1 MSWRDGHEESA
12 IAPKGTSPRR
22 AAQYVRMSTEH
33 QRYST
38 ENQSDAIAHYAEQ
51 RGIEIVRTYSDEGKS
66 GLRIQGR
73 DGIKRLID
81 DIQSSRADYEAVLVY
96 DISRWGRFQD
106 ADESAYYEYI
116 CKRAGI
122 SVIYCAEQFE
132 NDGSPVSTIVK
143 GVKRAMAGEYS
154 RELSQKVFTGQCRLI
169 ELGYRQG
176 GPPGFGLRRMLIDEH
191 GVAKGILERGEHKSI
206 QTDRVTLVPGPAEET
221 AVVREIFHAFVKDRK
236 SEIEIAEVL
245 NARGILTDLDRAWT
259 RGTVHQILINEKYIG
274 NNVWNRS
281 SFKLKKR
288 RVQNDPKIWVR
299 AEGAFEGIV
308 DPDLFA
314 AANAIISARSS
325 KLTDDEMLEGLKEV
339 FEAEGF
345 LSGLVIDEAEAL
357 PSSSAYRSRFGSLL
371 RAYRLVGFKPDRDYR
386 YIEIN
391 RRLRDLHPDIVGE
404 TIAGI
409 EASGGSVGRDPKTDL
424 LTINGEFTASLV
436 IVRCSETNAGSLR
449 WNIRFDMSLKPDITI
464 AVRMDRP
471 NRGPLDYYLL
481 PSLDMTLPRI
491 RLAEHNGL
499 SLDAYRFE
507 TLDRFFDLAVHV
519 PVPEVA

>member
-1 MSWRDGHEESA
+1 
-12 IAPKGTSPRR
+12 
-22 AAQYVRMSTEH
+22 MSTEH

-38 ENQSDAIAHYAEQ
+38 ENQSDAIKHYAEQ
-51 RGIEIVRTYSDEGKS
+51 RGIEIIRTYSDEGKS

-73 DGIKRLID
+73 DGLKQLID
-81 DIQSSRADYEAVLVY
+81 DIQSGKADFEAVLVY

-169 ELGYRQG
+169 ELGFRQG
-176 GPPGFGLRRMLIDEH
+176 GPPGFGLRRMLIDER
-191 GVAKGILERGEHKSI
+191 GVAKGILERGQHKSI
-206 QTDRVTLVPGPAEET
+206 QTDRVTLVPGPDNEIAI
-221 AVVREIFHAFVKDRK
+221 VREIFLDFVEDRK
-236 SEIEIAEVL
+236 SETEIAEAL
-245 NARGILTDLDRAWT
+245 NGPGILTDLDRAWT
-259 RGTVHQILINEKYIG
+259 RGTIHQILINEKYIG

-288 RVQNDPKIWVR
+288 RVQNDPETWVR
-299 AEGAFEGIV
+299 AEGVFEGIV

-314 AANAIISARSS
+314 AANAIMSARSN

-339 FEAEGF
+339 FKAAGF
-345 LSGLVIDEAEAL
+345 LSGLVIDEAEKL

-391 RRLRDLHPDIVGE
+391 RRLRELQPGVVAE

-409 EASGGSVGRDPKTDL
+409 EASGGKVERHPRTDL
-424 LTINGEFTASLV
+424 LTINGEFTVSLV

-449 WNIRFDMSLKPDITI
+449 WNIRFDTSLKPDITI
-464 AVRMDRP
+464 AVRMDRL
-471 NRGPLDYYLL
+471 NQKPLDYYVL

-507 TLDRFFDLAVHV
+507 TLDSLFDMAVHV
-519 PVPEVA
+519 PVLEVA

>member
-1 MSWRDGHEESA
+1 
-12 IAPKGTSPRR
+12 
-22 AAQYVRMSTEH
+22 MSTDH
-33 QRYST
+33 QKYST
-38 ENQSDAIAHYAEQ
+38 ENQADAIRHYAAA

-73 DGIKRLID
+73 DGLKQLIE
-81 DIQSSRADYEAVLVY
+81 DIQFGRADYEAVLVY
-96 DISRWGRFQD
+96 DISRWWGRFQD

-176 GPPGFGLRRMLIDEH
+176 GPPGFGLRRMLIDER
-191 GVAKGILERGEHKSI
+191 GTVKGTLQRGEHKSI
-206 QTDRVTLVPGPAEET
+206 QTDRVTLVPGPPEEVT
-221 AVVREIFHAFVKDRK
+221 IVKEIFHSFVEDRK
-236 SEIEIAEVL
+236 SETEIAEAL
-245 NARGILTDLDRAWT
+245 NGRGVFTDLGRAWT

-288 RVQNDPKIWVR
+288 RVRNDPEIWVR

-314 AANAIISARSS
+314 AANAIIGARSS

-339 FEAEGF
+339 FEAQGY

-371 RAYRLVGFKPDRDYR
+371 RAYRLVGFNPDRDYR

-391 RRLRDLHPDIVGE
+391 RRLRDLHPDIVAE

-409 EASGGSVGRDPKTDL
+409 EAAGGSVKRHPRTDL

-436 IVRCSETNAGSLR
+436 IVRCSETSAGSLR
-449 WNIRFDMSLKPDITI
+449 WNIRFDTSLNPDITI
-464 AVRMDRP
+464 AVRMDRR
-471 NRGPLDYYLL
+471 NRQPLDYYLL

-491 RLAEHNGL
+491 RLAESNGL
-499 SLDAYRFE
+499 SLDAYRFD
-507 TLDRFFDLAVHV
+507 TLDRLFDMAVHV